1 MQSRL
6 ISGYSFWK
14 NKMLPISLVIT
25 LGSLILY
32 IILGLF
38 GLIGLDQTSDA
49 NGSISRWCERI
60 SAGIF
65 KEPINSLSNL
75 GFMISGL
82 LMFSILSSDSRNKYN
97 INNFYGLTPVSL
109 LYAGTVVY
117 LGIGSLLM
125 HGTNTNWGGWADNLS
140 MIMYIILPWLINI
153 GEMGRWSIRKFIR
166 AYIMIVL
173 IYALSR
179 WFFGSSL
186 GIHLDLFGLSIGL
199 WIISE
204 TLFRFW
210 SPKYRWVSG
219 FVGFLVAAV
228 FGITP
233 VEIVTNFDK
242 YWWVILFWLPALFS
256 TYKPVKK
263 RKYFPWFFLGMIMY
277 ILSFIIWV
285 QGKPDSP
292 YCNPDSFIQLHA
304 IWHLMT
310 AFSTWCF
317 FKFFRTERLIF
328 SE

>member
-38 GLIGLDQTSDA
+38 GLIGLDQTSGA

-65 KEPINSLSNL
+65 KEPINSSSNL

-125 HGTNTNWGGWADNLS
+125 STFAKVFAASVIPGSLS
-140 MIMYIILPWLINI
+140 
-153 GEMGRWSIRKFIR
+153 SKTS
-166 AYIMIVL
+166 
-173 IYALSR
+173 LS
-179 WFFGSSL
+179 
-186 GIHLDLFGLSIGL
+186 
-199 WIISE
+199 
-204 TLFRFW
+204 
-210 SPKYRWVSG
+210 K
-219 FVGFLVAAV
+219 
-228 FGITP
+228 
-233 VEIVTNFDK
+233 
-242 YWWVILFWLPALFS
+242 
-256 TYKPVKK
+256 
-263 RKYFPWFFLGMIMY
+263 
-277 ILSFIIWV
+277 
-285 QGKPDSP
+285 
-292 YCNPDSFIQLHA
+292 
-304 IWHLMT
+304 
-310 AFSTWCF
+310 
-317 FKFFRTERLIF
+317 
-328 SE
+328 